1 MKTIFLAAVFAA
13 APILALPAMAASD
26 AAPAA
31 TTTPAPAPAA
41 SPRATMMF
49 WFLDRNNDGVIDAAE
64 ITAYRTAR
72 FNALD
77 TNGDGK
83 LTKAEAIAGLEGPR
97 GPHHPGKGHGDKG
110 PNGDKGARAD
120 KGPDG
125 DNARK
130 ARFAERQEK
139 RQERML
145 ERMGFTGDVTEIT
158 LTTFL
163 AQPMPMF
170 TRADTD
176 KNGSITKAE
185 FLAAAGKM
193 GRHGHGDAPAPMPGD
208 APAGAPGDEPGPA
221 PN

>member
-13 APILALPAMAASD
+13 APVLALPAMAASD
-26 AAPAA
+26 TAAPAA
-31 TTTPAPAPAA
+31 TTMPAPAA
-41 SPRATMMF
+41 TPSPRAQMMF

-72 FNALD
+72 FNSLD
-77 TNGDGK
+77 ANGDGK
-83 LTKAEAIAGLEGPR
+83 LTKDEAIAGLEGPR
-97 GPHHPGKGHGDKG
+97 GPHHRGKGPHGGKEAHSGKG
-110 PNGDKGARAD
+110 T
-120 KGPDG
+120 DG
-125 DNARK
+125 DNAARK
-130 ARFAERQEK
+130 ARFAERHEK

-145 ERMGFTGDVTEIT
+145 ERLGFTGDVTEIT

-185 FLAAAGKM
+185 FLAAAVKM
-193 GRHGHGDAPAPMPGD
+193 RDHAHRKGAGPMPDD
-208 APAGAPGDEPGPA
+208 APAGAPADESGPA